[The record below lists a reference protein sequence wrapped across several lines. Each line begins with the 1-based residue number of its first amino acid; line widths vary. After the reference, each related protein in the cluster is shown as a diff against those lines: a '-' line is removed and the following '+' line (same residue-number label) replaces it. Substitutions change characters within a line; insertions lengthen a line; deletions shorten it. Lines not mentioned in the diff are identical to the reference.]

1 MVAPRVGRMVSENAL
16 ALAARKRKKC
26 GRRPMK
32 TLHVARGAHPTA
44 PEAGAL
50 RETGRSAPL
59 SKSAKAIGL
68 CYKSVRTWAGRP
80 FPLVFAP
87 HTNVSTGVDF
97 RSCLRGSGVSP
108 DMERHTPAGE
118 TPALHFRS
126 LKGIIFCASHTL
138 LAHQD
143 GIFLPRPP
151 SKQLGKFCRFGEYEM
166 ASYVTPSSR
175 MPWNL
180 EYQACHCLQ
189 TTDEA
194 FLR

>member
-1 MVAPRVGRMVSENAL
+1 MKNGRSHPRRNTNASKIVDSRSGCAKRWAHCL
-16 ALAARKRKKC
+16 GERTHPRDQERKKC

-32 TLHVARGAHPTA
+32 PLHVAREAHPTA

-59 SKSAKAIGL
+59 SKIPKAIGL
-68 CYKSVRTWAGRP
+68 CYKSVRTRAGRP

-108 DMERHTPAGE
+108 DMERNTPAGE

-143 GIFLPRPP
+143 GIFLSRPP
-151 SKQLGKFCRFGEYEM
+151 FKAAGQVLPFWRI
-166 ASYVTPSSR
+166 
-175 MPWNL
+175 
-180 EYQACHCLQ
+180 
-189 TTDEA
+189 
-194 FLR
+194 